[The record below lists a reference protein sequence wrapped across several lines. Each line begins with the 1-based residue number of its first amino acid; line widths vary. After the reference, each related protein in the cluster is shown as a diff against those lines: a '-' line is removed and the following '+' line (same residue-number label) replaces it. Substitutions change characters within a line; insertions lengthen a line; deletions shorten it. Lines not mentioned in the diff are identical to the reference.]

1 MEDACAAARN
11 GQLAFFQETDKSK
24 LQQLLEKYDSDGRT
38 LLHNTV
44 TSKNVGL
51 VNYILGF
58 SPEVNTEDDELV
70 SASDG
75 QRSSLCSLVLNVAFR
90 LSAAGILF
98 APKHAGSPQRRA
110 VQFLLLESRGYDNCS
125 LVCQGWSPLH
135 TAASIGSE
143 AIVSLL
149 LGCGARVD
157 PRNSS
162 GCTPLHYAVSKGHV
176 AVAERLLDAGA
187 SPTVADRYGG
197 TCLHKAAVKGHSPL
211 AALLLRRGARVDD
224 ADKAGQTALH
234 LAVSM
239 GAKHT
244 AVLLLARGAD
254 PEAEDKEGETPLSLA
269 GGMRAMLEGTA
280 KAVRDGTFDED
291 ELEM

>member
-58 SPEVNTEDDELV
+58 SPEVNTEDDE
-70 SASDG
+70 
-75 QRSSLCSLVLNVAFR
+75 
-90 LSAAGILF
+90 
-98 APKHAGSPQRRA
+98 
-110 VQFLLLESRGYDNCS
+110 
-125 LVCQGWSPLH
+125 GWSPLH

-176 AVAERLLDAGA
+176 AVAERLLDAGGRFPDGRGQIWRHLPA
-187 SPTVADRYGG
+187 QGGSKGPQPTGG
-197 TCLHKAAVKGHSPL
+197 PPPPARRPCG
-211 AALLLRRGARVDD
+211 RRGQ
-224 ADKAGQTALH
+224 G
-234 LAVSM
+234 
-239 GAKHT
+239 
-244 AVLLLARGAD
+244 GAD
-254 PEAEDKEGETPLSLA
+254 GAAPGGQHGRQAHGGAPPGEGGRPR
-269 GGMRAMLEGTA
+269 G
-280 KAVRDGTFDED
+280 
-291 ELEM
+291 